1 MEKVLISS
9 VKYTDNTKEG
19 VRKKK
24 VQNTINKID
33 HMIYDVHNRAQELQ
47 WTIDELEENINF
59 MEDIKLELEKNGKV
73 DKRDIEESE
82 ILHMNG
88 NDIFNG

>member
-1 MEKVLISS
+1 MEKILIN
-9 VKYTDNTKEG
+9 YTDNTKQG

-33 HMIYDVHNRAQELQ
+33 HMIYDIHNRAEELQ
-47 WTIDELEENINF
+47 WRIDELEDNIYF
-59 MEDIKLELEKNGKV
+59 MEDVKLDLEKNGKV
-73 DKRDIEESE
+73 DKRDLEECE

-88 NDIFNG
+88 ELPFYDG

>member
-1 MEKVLISS
+1 MEKVLIN
-9 VKYTDNTKEG
+9 YTENTKQG

-33 HMIYDVHNRAQELQ
+33 HMIYDIHNRAQELQ
-47 WTIDELEENINF
+47 WTIDELEDNINF

-73 DKRDIEESE
+73 DKRDLEECE

-88 NDIFNG
+88 NDIF

>member
-1 MEKVLISS
+1 MEKILIN
-9 VKYTDNTKEG
+9 YTDNTKEG

-24 VQNTINKID
+24 VQNTINTID
-33 HMIYDVHNRAQELQ
+33 HMIYDIHQRAEELQ
-47 WTIDELEENINF
+47 WTIDELEDNINF

-73 DKRDIEESE
+73 DKRDLEECE

>member
-1 MEKVLISS
+1 
-9 VKYTDNTKEG
+9 
-19 VRKKK
+19 
-24 VQNTINKID
+24 
-33 HMIYDVHNRAQELQ
+33 MIYDIHNRAQELQ
-47 WTIDELEENINF
+47 RPIDELEENINF

-73 DKRDIEESE
+73 DKRDLEECE

>member
-1 MEKVLISS
+1 MEKVLIN
-9 VKYTDNTKEG
+9 YTDNTKEG

-33 HMIYDVHNRAQELQ
+33 HMIYDIHNRAQELQ
-47 WTIDELEENINF
+47 WTIDELEESIYF
-59 MEDIKLELEKNGKV
+59 MEDVKSQLEENGKV
-73 DKRDIEESE
+73 DKRDLEECE

-88 NDIFNG
+88 ETPF

>member
-1 MEKVLISS
+1 MEKVLIN
-9 VKYTDNTKEG
+9 YTDNTKQG

-33 HMIYDVHNRAQELQ
+33 HMIYDIHNRTQELQ
-47 WTIDELEENINF
+47 WTMDELEDSINF

-73 DKRDIEESE
+73 DKRDLEECE
-82 ILHMNG
+82 FLY
-88 NDIFNG
+88 DEVEVPF

>member
-1 MEKVLISS
+1 MEKVLIN
-9 VKYTDNTKEG
+9 YTDNTKEG

-33 HMIYDVHNRAQELQ
+33 HMIYDIHNRAEELQ
-47 WTIDELEENINF
+47 WRIDELEDNIDF
-59 MEDIKLELEKNGKV
+59 MEDVKLDLEKNGKV
-73 DKRDIEESE
+73 DKRDLEECE

-88 NDIFNG
+88 ETPF